1 LNSRTAL
8 ILVAAIFIVSPI
20 VAWLFHI
27 GVFQAPTEPGS
38 GKNHGELVHPAR
50 PLEGL
55 ELRTDSN
62 EAVSIDNFLGLWTML
77 QYAASPCVDDC
88 MKNIYK
94 MRQIRLALGKDAHRV
109 QRAVVAESTTDMRQL
124 MQDNPGTLLFRLTPQ
139 SQSLLTRFPGYIEG
153 DISSIGERIYIID
166 PLGNLMMK
174 YEKDADPS
182 GVLKDLRQLLK
193 ATWIRPKT

>member
-1 LNSRTAL
+1 MNSRTAL

>member
-1 LNSRTAL
+1 MNSRTAL

-109 QRAVVAESTTDMRQL
+109 QRAVVAESATDMRQL